1 MTDKAVISEYTYRTL
16 KGQREALGS
25 DMPIFTLPDDL
36 PQLFRQTTRK
46 EDDCLY
52 VESLGVLADT
62 EEKFREF
69 LSLAKKRKV
78 QIVSLEDEQTFAVNG
93 NCENLVKWWKDARRR
108 GSAVEGGRIGAA
120 VLKADVAARLKDFTK
135 AEWSDG
141 SIKNAQ
147 LYEKYRVSL
156 GAMRRYASDKGW
168 GWNRQQA
175 IWRADQRKGN
185 KNVKT

>member
-16 KGQREALGS
+16 KGQRESLEG
-25 DMPIFTLPDDL
+25 MPVFVLPDDL
-36 PQLFRQTTRK
+36 PSLFRATTRK
-46 EDDCLY
+46 TENNLY

-69 LSLAKKRKV
+69 LALAKKRNAT
-78 QIVSLEDEQTFAVNG
+78 IISIDDEQTFVVNG
-93 NCENLVKWWKDARRR
+93 NCENLVKWWKDARRK
-108 GSAVEGGRIGAA
+108 GSAVEGGRLGAA

-135 AEWSDG
+135 EEWTDG
-141 SIKNAQ
+141 SIKNSQ
-147 LYEKYRVSL
+147 LVEKYHVSL

-175 IWRADQRKGN
+175 IWRAEQKKGKAN
-185 KNVKT
+185 AKR